1 MIRRTSFLAL
11 LLASAAACAQQGN
24 PAATPANAPQ
34 AAADAGQ
41 AAATVRQQGVQ
52 SAADQAAAGSQ
63 QAAGVA
69 GQAAQSGAEAVSGA
83 AQDAAAAAQAP
94 QPATPAEPQLEI
106 VDRVVGKGQT
116 AELGHKV
123 TVNYTGWF
131 YKPMARNQRGRKF
144 DSSLDAG
151 RTPLDFQLGA
161 GQVIKGWEQGVA
173 GMKVGG
179 KRTLIIPSRLGYGAR
194 GAPGGSIPPNTD
206 LIFDVELLGVK

>member
-1 MIRRTSFLAL
+1 M
-11 LLASAAACAQQGN
+11 
-24 PAATPANAPQ
+24 
-34 AAADAGQ
+34 
-41 AAATVRQQGVQ
+41 
-52 SAADQAAAGSQ
+52 GSQ
-63 QAAGVA
+63 QAAGAA
-69 GQAAQSGAEAVSGA
+69 GQAAQSGAEAASGA

-94 QPATPAEPQLEI
+94 QPVAPAGPQLEI
-106 VDRVVGKGQT
+106 VDQVVGKGKT

-131 YKPMARNQRGRKF
+131 YKPMARNGRGRKF
-144 DSSLDAG
+144 DSSFDPG

-179 KRTLIIPSRLGYGAR
+179 KRTLIIPSHLAYGKR
-194 GAPGGSIPPNTD
+194 GAPGGMIPPDTD